1 MIKIKGIQNKNFN
14 NKKCLLRLDLNIPL
28 SESGEILDDTRIIE
42 SKPSID
48 FLIDQGAKVI
58 IISHIGRPNGEY
70 VENLSF
76 VKLLSE
82 IEYKINRKIV
92 FIDFEHQLDILNIID
107 SHEKGTL
114 FMLENLRFNLGEE
127 NNDENF
133 IEFLSSFADVYINDG
148 FGTIH
153 RNHASIT
160 GIASILKS
168 YGGILLEKEI
178 QNISECILSKSK
190 KSTAILGGAKISDKI
205 PIIENLSK
213 SFDNVVITGGMIR
226 PFLIASEKIA
236 KFSANEENNEIKIAK
251 KILSFNKKLFIPD
264 QLICAKSLDD
274 EPELLH
280 ASQINQKD
288 VIYDIGPNSLMD
300 ISNMIL
306 SSDKIIWNGPPG
318 VYEINKFQNGTNKI
332 IKSIINSE
340 AKIKVAGGG
349 STVAA
354 INYFDSSEYF
364 SHISTGG
371 GAFLSLLEGKFL
383 QGIEVLKV

>member
-92 FIDFEHQLDILNIID
+92 FIDFEQQLDILNIID

-114 FMLENLRFNLGEE
+114 FMLENLRFNPGEE
-127 NNDENF
+127 KNDENF
-133 IEFLSSFADVYINDG
+133 IKFLSSFADVYINDG

-178 QNISECILSKSK
+178 QNI
-190 KSTAILGGAKISDKI
+190 
-205 PIIENLSK
+205 
-213 SFDNVVITGGMIR
+213 
-226 PFLIASEKIA
+226 
-236 KFSANEENNEIKIAK
+236 
-251 KILSFNKKLFIPD
+251 
-264 QLICAKSLDD
+264 
-274 EPELLH
+274 
-280 ASQINQKD
+280 
-288 VIYDIGPNSLMD
+288 
-300 ISNMIL
+300 
-306 SSDKIIWNGPPG
+306 
-318 VYEINKFQNGTNKI
+318 
-332 IKSIINSE
+332 
-340 AKIKVAGGG
+340 
-349 STVAA
+349 
-354 INYFDSSEYF
+354 
-364 SHISTGG
+364 
-371 GAFLSLLEGKFL
+371 
-383 QGIEVLKV
+383 